1 MNVKLSKF
9 MLSWILVV
17 LIAVIA
23 LTGCNGNDTNGGYD
37 RPATEAAEQTIGQGE
52 TVFRFEV
59 TNPDETITVW
69 DVSTDAET
77 VGAALVAVGL
87 IAGDE
92 SEWGLMVTQV
102 NGITADFDADGA
114 FWAFFID
121 GEFAM
126 TGVDDTPIEAG
137 VTYAFVYTQG

>member
-9 MLSWILVV
+9 MLSLALVV

-23 LTGCNGNDTNGGYD
+23 LTGCSGNDTNGGYD
-37 RPATEAAEQTIGQGE
+37 TPTTEVAEQAIGQGE

-59 TNPDETITVW
+59 TDPDEALTIW
-69 DVSTDAET
+69 EVSTDAET

-92 SEWGLMVTQV
+92 TEWGLMVTEV

-126 TGVDDTPIEAG
+126 TGVDDTPVEAG
-137 VTYAFVYTQG
+137 VTYAFVYTTG